1 MKVLMNQI
9 LIEMKLFYR
18 EPISVFWTFVFP
30 AVLMIMIG
38 WFFEGNVKQTK
49 LYIYDGDRSSKSI
62 QFIDQ
67 IKESSEFSVRALKKK
82 EFESKKKDNRGELIL
97 LIHKGFQK
105 KINNKQMGELTFY
118 HNLAY
123 GSSGESG
130 IAVFYQL
137 LPSLV
142 SKLTR
147 YPAPLN
153 IQKVNLGTKGKLLRY
168 IDFLCP
174 GIIAMSVMATSL
186 FGIGIVITS
195 YREKG
200 KLRRFALTPLRKPVF
215 ILAHIIHRYFV
226 VLLQGISLIILA
238 FIFFDLK
245 FYGTIFSFLI
255 VLTVG
260 LVTFVSMG
268 FMVASRAKK
277 AETAAA
283 VANLLF
289 FPMLLLGGVYF
300 PLDNIPEIFLPVVK
314 LLPLAN
320 LTETLRQV
328 IFYGKPFYQL
338 GDEIFAQLAV
348 MLVCFAVS
356 VKAFRWE

>member
-1 MKVLMNQI
+1 MKVLMNQV

-38 WFFEGNVKQTK
+38 WFFEGNVTQTK
-49 LYIYDGDRSSKSI
+49 LYVFDEDQSNKSS
-62 QFIDQ
+62 QLIDLL
-67 IKESSEFSVRALKKK
+67 KEASELKVKVLERK

-97 LIHKGFQK
+97 FIHKGFQE
-105 KINNKQMGELTFY
+105 KINSKQTGELTFY

-123 GSSGESG
+123 GRSGESG

-147 YPAPLN
+147 YSVPLN
-153 IQKVNLGTKGKLLRY
+153 IQKVNLGEKGKLLRY

-174 GIIAMSVMATSL
+174 GIIAMSVMSTSL
-186 FGIGIVITS
+186 FGVGIAITS

-200 KLRRFALTPLRKPVF
+200 QLRRFALTPLRKPVF

-226 VLLQGISLIILA
+226 VLLQALSLILLA
-238 FIFFDLK
+238 YMFFDLR
-245 FYGTIFSFLI
+245 FYGSIFSFLI
-255 VLTVG
+255 VITVG
-260 LVTFVSMG
+260 LVTFISMG
-268 FMVASRAKK
+268 FMVASRARKS
-277 AETAAA
+277 ETAAA
-283 VANLLF
+283 IANLLF

-300 PLDNIPEIFLPVVK
+300 PLDNIPEVFRPAVK

-328 IFYGKPFYQL
+328 IFYGQPFYQL
-338 GDEIFAQLAV
+338 TDEILAQLAV

-356 VKAFRWE
+356 VKAFR